1 MRSEALDL
9 WLESWAGDFGL
20 ASWAWGFWAPVAGGT
35 ENTSNIR
42 TRHQENKKIGN
53 HETEKPRNQ
62 KNQETKQNKKPRN
75 HEPPDLPHI

>member
-20 ASWAWGFWAPVAGGT
+20 VSWAWGFWAPVAGGT

-42 TRHQENKKIGN
+42 TRHQENKK
-53 HETEKPRNQ
+53 TKKPRNRET
-62 KNQETKQNKKPRN
+62 KKPNNQETKQNNKPRN